1 MTLAIVITGT
11 AIVLL
16 IGFGGLLA
24 VASIASGLGKIAR
37 HRIPVEVLTRVG
49 VPAERIP
56 VLGALQ
62 VLGGLGVVLGIWV
75 PVLGVLAALSLTLY
89 YLGAIFAHLRI
100 KDTVS
105 GMAPALFLFV
115 IALITTVLE
124 TAR

>member
-1 MTLAIVITGT
+1 MTLAFVIVGT

-24 VASIASGLGKIAR
+24 LASIASGFGKIAR

-49 VPAERIP
+49 VPAARIP

-62 VLGGLGVVLGIWV
+62 VLGGLGVIVGIWL
-75 PVLGVLAALSLTLY
+75 PVLGVVAALCLTLY

-115 IALITTVLE
+115 LALVTTVLE
-124 TAR
+124 TTR